1 MYVIRC
7 TCHAVLCL
15 LQSAVGWEYQTELSK
30 HGSQTDAAKGFGGR
44 YGVQTDRQ
52 DEVNLDVKNVLHVH
66 VVCLYMYM
74 YRPRVLHN

>member
-1 MYVIRC
+1 MCVR
-7 TCHAVLCL
+7 TCYSILCL

-52 DEVNLDVKNVLHVH
+52 DKVSLDVNIASLPGAFENLGGESVTFHI
-66 VVCLYMYM
+66 
-74 YRPRVLHN
+74 